1 MMTIMWRQSAVESL
15 LELDEWRKSIELEP
29 IAEFI
34 MSTVSLYFKEQDF
47 SIHLPGRQVIIQEM
61 PVELRMVLIA
71 VGKSDPY
78 KVFYYMYEEHIEIF
92 LVRHPH
98 QKPV

>member
-1 MMTIMWRQSAVESL
+1 MTIMWRQSAVESL

-29 IAEFI
+29 IAAFI
-34 MSTVSLYFKEQDF
+34 MTTVDLYFKQQDF
-47 SIHLPGRQVIIQEM
+47 SIHIPDRQVIIQEM

-71 VGKSDPY
+71 IGKSDPY
-78 KVFYYMYEEHIEIF
+78 KVFYRTCEERIEIF

>member
-1 MMTIMWRQSAVESL
+1 MKVLWRKSAVESL
-15 LELDEWRKSIELEP
+15 VELDEWRKGIELET
-29 IAEFI
+29 IAEYI
-34 MSTVSLYFKEQDF
+34 MSTVNLYFNQQYF
-47 SIHLPGRQVIIQEM
+47 SIHIPGRQVIIQEI

-78 KVFYYMYEEHIEIF
+78 KVFYRIDEERIEIF

-98 QKPV
+98 QKPL